1 MELDSRFEFDDTD
14 DVVPLYEDVDDE
26 ILLAGLNSIFKDI
39 GHYFARLQA
48 IEAEIKLREM
58 FVEPVITLQDRNDDW
73 LGEKRNDIK
82 LQLSVLKK
90 QEDALRELRDE
101 IDEELMRRFNER
113 GTSGTRTSRFTISVR
128 EDDSYPE
135 IEDRTLFED
144 YVISTKKI
152 HLLQKRLSLS
162 AIQEELAAMQ
172 EEYTTYKDKLSKSI
186 NKDATAESIYK
197 ELFGSDDNE
206 LLENKISIL
215 KQLDK
220 LVPTLEE
227 ELKDY
232 FSVPGIRVVTKKSI
246 NSVKRG

>member
-1 MELDSRFEFDDTD
+1 MELDSRFNFDDTD
-14 DVVPLYEDVDDE
+14 DVISNCSSYTDE
-26 ILLAGLNSIFKDI
+26 ALLTSLNSLPRTIAYNI
-39 GHYFARLQA
+39 ATLEAVETEIQA
-48 IEAEIKLREM
+48 REM
-58 FVEPVITLQDRNDDW
+58 FIEPVITLQERNDDW

-82 LQLSVLKK
+82 LELAKLKK

-101 IDEELMRRFNER
+101 IDDELMRRFEER
-113 GTSGTRTSRFTISVR
+113 GTSGTRTARFTISVR

-172 EEYTTYKDKLSKSI
+172 EEYNNYKDMLVKSS
-186 NKDATAESIYK
+186 NKEATAEKIYY

-206 LLENKISIL
+206 LLGNKINIL
-215 KQLDK
+215 KQLGK
-220 LVPTLEE
+220 LVSTLEE
-227 ELKDY
+227 ELKDH
-232 FSVPGIRVVTKKSI
+232 FSVPGIRVVTKKAI

>member
-1 MELDSRFEFDDTD
+1 MDLDSRFNFDDTD
-14 DVVPLYEDVDDE
+14 DIVPVYENTEEED
-26 ILLAGLNSIFKDI
+26 LLGLLNSIPRDI
-39 GHYFARLQA
+39 GFFIACLEAVENEVYAR
-48 IEAEIKLREM
+48 EI
-58 FVEPVITLQDRNDDW
+58 FVDSIITLQERNDDW

-82 LQLSVLKK
+82 LQLSSLKK
-90 QEDALRELRDE
+90 QEDALRELRDD
-101 IDEELMRRFNER
+101 IDEELMRRFDER

-172 EEYTTYKDKLSKSI
+172 EEYVTYRDRLAKSI
-186 NKDATAESIYK
+186 NKETTAESIYK
-197 ELFGSDDNE
+197 ELFGGDDNE
-206 LLENKISIL
+206 LLDNKINIL
-215 KQLDK
+215 KYTNN
-220 LVPTLEE
+220 LVSTLEE
-227 ELKDY
+227 DLKDY